1 MNADSENAQ
10 HGEHRYF
17 YQVIALG
24 EGLDAGR
31 MSEVA
36 TKEELGREVSVE
48 GRMLAWGEWIGVA
61 ERK

>member
-1 MNADSENAQ
+1 LQ

-24 EGLDAGR
+24 EALDRAKL
-31 MSEVA
+31 SEIA
-36 TKEELGREVSVE
+36 TKEDLATEVSVE
-48 GRMLAWGEWIGVA
+48 GRILAWGEWIGVA